1 MPAAASSKRS
11 RRAAFGGDGDG
22 DGDDDGSNDGVTIT
36 QASSSLR
43 NDAQRKKARV
53 SKAGTSRKS
62 AWTPPERDTPDSDDD
77 EVMQE
82 PDAPPTPPAATQ
94 YELMRDAG
102 FKHLEYIERDDQRAT
117 QRLKDRPVLIGDNHA
132 SLNAIIESITCINF
146 MCHVRLHCEL
156 GPLLNFIV
164 GENGSGKSAILTA
177 ITLCLGGKAS
187 ATNRGGS
194 LRSFVKEGQEHASLI
209 VKIKNQGDDAYKPD
223 LFGESIIFERWFT
236 KSGSSG
242 FKLKSAASR
251 VISTKKAD
259 VDDVVEY
266 FCLQVDNPLNVLS
279 QDNARQFLNAA
290 TPATKYKYF
299 VQGTQLEQLD
309 HDYQL
314 LTEMLDANEAKLSEH
329 QENISY
335 LKEKYEKAVK
345 LRDAVGK
352 SAEMRQRSKLYS
364 NQLAWAQVIEQET
377 ILEQKEAAILTAD
390 EEVSGMEQTIA
401 EKTNVLDGIDNR
413 IQEAEEATEAVRQE
427 EGQIKEQEQEA
438 KTNYDNAKKAIEETH
453 AQERDIHSQLSNA
466 SQKVK
471 EYERKIREE
480 EQRLE
485 AVNGGALAEKQKEL
499 ADAKHVVEEIRE
511 SIMTHSSALPK
522 LNEEFAAAERE
533 AQEWGERVEQKRKEL
548 SAAEARI
555 RTLSQNRSDPW
566 AGFDAQMPQLLRLI
580 ENDNGFTEK
589 PIGPIGAHVRL
600 TKPKWSTV
608 LEKFFGQSLSGFIV
622 KTRPDQV
629 RLQAYMDKLRIRNSQ
644 IFIGK
649 ASINRLR
656 EPDPNFD
663 TILRVLKFDDQRV
676 RDQLIIG
683 QSIEQTILIEDRI
696 EGQRVMLD
704 GQSPENVL
712 ACLCFHDSRRGHGLR
727 ISKRVGTHFSTS
739 PITPNP
745 DQKPRMK
752 SDEDSQ
758 IAFYKDS
765 LEQLRVEYRELE
777 VSGRNFQQAAQR
789 ASQAVAQH
797 KRRAKSLESEL
808 RQASLQVTHIEE
820 ALDKF
825 DGLDGRLQGLKDDLE
840 EAKAQKDHYGYQYG
854 ELAMQKS
861 EMNKEVENLK
871 QELNKAKLASRDFKA
886 KLAKAEDKVKRYQ
899 ETRRVAVVE
908 KNQAYENLELAKTRK
923 SQAEGS
929 RDRQAATVADY
940 TRQASTVVPER
951 VYIPE
956 GETYQS
962 IERKYESIREQL
974 RKMRSQLGASEE
986 EINNRAAQATQ
997 EYREAKKNNKN
1008 LTSLVDGLKK
1018 ALMDRLGKYRSFQ
1031 RHVSAHARTNFGYLL
1046 SERGFR
1052 GQLLL
1057 DHKSKKLEVQ
1067 VEPDETRRN
1076 GKGRNTKTLSGGEKS
1091 FSSICLLLAIWDA
1104 MGSPLRCLDEFDVFM
1119 DNVNRAISTNML
1131 ITAAR
1136 RSVGKQFILIT
1147 PNAIEGRANIDKDV
1161 KIIRLTDPRQRLL
1174 ADH

>member
-1 MPAAASSKRS
+1 
-11 RRAAFGGDGDG
+11 
-22 DGDDDGSNDGVTIT
+22 
-36 QASSSLR
+36 
-43 NDAQRKKARV
+43 
-53 SKAGTSRKS
+53 
-62 AWTPPERDTPDSDDD
+62 
-77 EVMQE
+77 MQE

-94 YELMRDAG
+94 YEMMRDAG
-102 FKHLEYIERDDQRAT
+102 FKHLEYAERDDQRAT
-117 QRLKDRPVLIGDNHA
+117 QRLKERPVLIGDNHA

-146 MCHVRLHCEL
+146 MCHERLHCEL

-194 LRSFVKEGQEHASLI
+194 LRDFVKERQEHASLI

-236 KSGSSG
+236 RSGSSG
-242 FKLKSAASR
+242 FKLKSAAGR
-251 VISTKKAD
+251 IISTKKAD

-329 QENISY
+329 QENITY

-345 LRDAVGK
+345 LREAVGK
-352 SAEMRQRSKLYS
+352 STEMRQRTKLYS
-364 NQLAWAQVIEQET
+364 KQLAWAQVIEQET
-377 ILEQKEAAILTAD
+377 ILAQKEAAIQSAIDEIAD
-390 EEVSGMEQTIA
+390 MDLAVG
-401 EKTNVLDGIDNR
+401 EKTRILEGIDNA
-413 IQEAEEATEAVRQE
+413 IQEAEEEVEAIRQE
-427 EGQIKEQEQEA
+427 EGPIKDQEQKA
-438 KTNYDNAKKAIEETH
+438 KAAFDNAKEKIEETH
-453 AQERDIHSQLSNA
+453 AEERDLHSQLINA

-471 EYERKIREE
+471 DYERKIRDE

-499 ADAKHVVEEIRE
+499 EDAKEVVTKIRE
-511 SIMTHSSALPK
+511 SIDTHANDLPK
-522 LNEEFAAAERE
+522 LNEEFAQAEK
-533 AQEWGERVEQKRKEL
+533 ATQELGGHVEQKRKEV
-548 SAAEARI
+548 SAAEAQI

-566 AGFDAQMPQLLRLI
+566 AGFDARMPQLLKLI
-580 ENDNGFTEK
+580 DNDNHFTEK
-589 PIGPIGAHVRL
+589 PIGPMGAYVQL
-600 TKPKWSTV
+600 TKPKWSTI
-608 LEKFFGQSLSGFIV
+608 LEKTLGGNLSGFIV
-622 KTRPDQV
+622 KSKSDQV
-629 RLQAYMDKLRIRNSQ
+629 RLQAHMDKLKIQNSP
-644 IFIGK
+644 ILIGR
-649 ASINRLR
+649 ASINRPR

-663 TILRVLKFDDQRV
+663 TILRVLKIDDQRV
-676 RDQLIIG
+676 RDQLIIHC
-683 QSIEQTILIEDRI
+683 SIEQTILIEDRI
-696 EGQRVMLD
+696 EAERVMLD
-704 GQSPENVL
+704 GQPPENVA
-712 ACLCFHDSRRGHGLR
+712 ACLSFHDSRRGHGLR
-727 ISKRVGTHFSTS
+727 ISRRAGTNFSTQ

-745 DQKPRMK
+745 DQRPRMK
-752 SDEDSQ
+752 SDEDTQ

-765 LEQLRVEYRELE
+765 LEQLREELRGLE
-777 VSGRNFQQAAQR
+777 ASRRTSQQAVQH
-789 ASQAVAQH
+789 ASAAVTQH
-797 KRRAKSLESEL
+797 KRRTKSLETEL
-808 RQASLQVTHIEE
+808 RQAALQVTHIEE
-820 ALDKF
+820 DLDKF
-825 DGLDGRLQGLKDDLE
+825 EGLDGRLQGLKDDLKD
-840 EAKAQKDHYGYQYG
+840 AKSQKDIYGNQYG
-854 ELAMQKS
+854 EIVLKKE
-861 EMNKEVENLK
+861 EMNKNIESLK
-871 QELNKAKLASRDFKA
+871 QELTEVKMASRKFKET
-886 KLAKAEDKVKRYQ
+886 LVKAEDKVKRYQ
-899 ETRRVAVVE
+899 DNRRIAVVE
-908 KNQAYENLELAKTRK
+908 KNQAYENLALAKAK
-923 SQAEGS
+923 KEHAEGS
-929 RDRQAATVADY
+929 RDRQAETVAEY
-940 TRQASTVVPER
+940 TRQASAVVPER

-962 IERKYESIREQL
+962 IEHKYNSIREQL
-974 RKMRSQLGASEE
+974 QKMRSQLGASEE

-1018 ALMDRLGKYRSFQ
+1018 ALMDRLEKYRSFQ

-1057 DHKSKKLEVQ
+1057 DHKSKKLEVH

-1161 KIIRLTDPRQRLL
+1161 KIIRLTDPRQRTL